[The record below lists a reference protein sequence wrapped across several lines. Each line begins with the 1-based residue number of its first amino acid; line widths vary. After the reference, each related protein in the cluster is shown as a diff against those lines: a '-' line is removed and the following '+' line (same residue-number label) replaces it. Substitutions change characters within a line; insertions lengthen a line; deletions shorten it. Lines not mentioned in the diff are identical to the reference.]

1 MGRGIGEPLVS
12 SGFQGCVIR
21 MIFEFANL
29 DPAWCTACVMLALGA
44 AFGAMPVQ
52 GALLAWIPARCS
64 ARPARVAHR
73 SPAIVPPVVAAPADA
88 ASVCAARP
96 PTAVPVIALP
106 MTTAPVAARRMLAP
120 ASLTRQTS
128 ARIIPF
134 PLARRVVGACVA
146 ATAGGVSPGA
156 SLS

>member
-1 MGRGIGEPLVS
+1 LS
-12 SGFQGCVIR
+12 TFQGCVVR

-52 GALLAWIPARCS
+52 GALLAWIPACCS
-64 ARPARVAHR
+64 ARPARAAHR
-73 SPAIVPPVVAAPADA
+73 SSAIVPPVVAAPADA

-96 PTAVPVIALP
+96 PTAVPVVALP
-106 MTTAPVAARRMLAP
+106 MTTAPVAARLAP
-120 ASLTRQTS
+120 ASVMRQTS

-134 PLARRVVGACVA
+134 PLARRVAGAYA
-146 ATAGGVSPGA
+146 IATAGGASPGP
-156 SLS
+156 SFS